1 MKNSVL
7 TLSNYFFSRKFTLLI
22 ILYLVLGCF
31 FVSFEFANRD
41 YFDIFIATLTS
52 EKFTTIFLFPSF
64 LAMYYNLFLYLDN
77 WNEVVLRTKTRKNYV
92 KYHFKF
98 ILKATIYFFVI
109 VLLILGIFCNFMPKS
124 GYSLTM
130 YSQYQNVPAFILI
143 VLSMLKI
150 FFSLFILGLIN
161 LIFSLRCRN
170 QMISVIVGIFYI
182 LILQFSR
189 VFYTPSVLAA
199 ILSPGFHAFGVEL
212 TNNIIY
218 CLITDFLYFMVI
230 IILCYFI
237 ALRVG
242 KKCNIGIN
250 IRK

>member
-1 MKNSVL
+1 
-7 TLSNYFFSRKFTLLI
+7 
-22 ILYLVLGCF
+22 
-31 FVSFEFANRD
+31 
-41 YFDIFIATLTS
+41 
-52 EKFTTIFLFPSF
+52 
-64 LAMYYNLFLYLDN
+64 
-77 WNEVVLRTKTRKNYV
+77 
-92 KYHFKF
+92 
-98 ILKATIYFFVI
+98 
-109 VLLILGIFCNFMPKS
+109 
-124 GYSLTM
+124 
-130 YSQYQNVPAFILI
+130 
-143 VLSMLKI
+143 
-150 FFSLFILGLIN
+150 
-161 LIFSLRCRN
+161 
-170 QMISVIVGIFYI
+170 MISVIVGIFYI

-199 ILSPGFHAFGVEL
+199 ILNPGFHAFGVEL